1 MSISGNLETM
11 ELSELLQWVA
21 QSAKTGTLVID
32 RGVAENRVFFDVGSI
47 VATASSNPDSRLGNF
62 FVRRGLITDDQLTEA
77 LEMQEGADM
86 LLGKVLVTMG
96 AVSEANAQA
105 LLIEKAEECI
115 FDMFS
120 WPAGEFR
127 FVEEQ
132 PLTGSMVPISIDVTG
147 IVLKAAERE
156 DEQRRIDRIIP
167 SVHCV
172 PVGVGFLEDAAPEPR
187 AQKILNLVDDDR
199 TVEEISEL
207 SATSEFFVNQVLYSM
222 LEKGRLKIVKP
233 RREALGE
240 APSDGDGEI
249 TATTHLNIADH
260 KIATGEFAGALRHLG
275 AARSLDPGKTTA
287 RKIDE
292 AETRIRT
299 VLEEEGI
306 LLKAIPQLNLSPS
319 EIPKLDLSP
328 EEGFVMSRIDGSY
341 DIESILKIS
350 PMPVLDARIVVRK
363 LVLDGHINLERPE
376 D

>member
-1 MSISGNLETM
+1 LPALQSTKPDLAPTLKEESRAASGGRRGASLRNGLVTAQIAISLV
-11 ELSELLQWVA
+11 LLIGSGLFVRSLISA
-21 QSAKTGTLVID
+21 QSVDPGFSAPGAGIIGLEMACVYSALGIE
-32 RGVAENRVFFDVGSI
+32 VSI
-47 VATASSNPDSRLGNF
+47 VELMDTLMPG
-62 FVRRGLITDDQLTEA
+62 TDQD
-77 LEMQEGADM
+77 
-86 LLGKVLVTMG
+86 LLRP
-96 AVSEANAQA
+96 
-105 LLIEKAEECI
+105 
-115 FDMFS
+115 F
-120 WPAGEFR
+120 
-127 FVEEQ
+127 
-132 PLTGSMVPISIDVTG
+132 
-147 IVLKAAERE
+147 
-156 DEQRRIDRIIP
+156 
-167 SVHCV
+167 
-172 PVGVGFLEDAAPEPR
+172 
-187 AQKILNLVDDDR
+187 
-199 TVEEISEL
+199 
-207 SATSEFFVNQVLYSM
+207 
-222 LEKGRLKIVKP
+222 LKIVKP

-260 KIATGEFAGALRHLG
+260 KIATTEFAGALRHLG

-292 AETRIRT
+292 AETRIRA

-319 EIPKLDLSP
+319 DIPKLDLSP